1 MSDQTASTA
10 TVVRDERTP
19 RPSMFKRAFGRPEF
33 GSLVGAIVV
42 FAFFSW
48 RADTFLTTRGLA
60 NVLDPSATLG
70 IMAVAVALLMIGGEF
85 DLSAGVMV
93 GATGTMFAMLA
104 VNAGLNVWLAMA
116 ITLVFAVVIGL
127 FNGFMVLR
135 TRLPSFIVTLGTLFM
150 ILGAN
155 VGLTRLITNTVI
167 VSGVRDVPGFQAP
180 FNIFA
185 SSPIGQFR
193 ISVLWWIAITVLATW
208 VLLRTRFGNW
218 IFGVGGDADAA
229 RSVGVPVAFT
239 KVTLFICVSVSAW
252 LVGMMN
258 TYRLSSASVS
268 TGIGQEFEFII
279 AAVIG
284 GCLLTGGY
292 GSAIGAAIGALVFG
306 MVRQGIVLSGWD
318 SDWFFLF
325 LGVMLLIAA
334 LINQIVR
341 KKAEE
346 ARS

>member
-10 TVVRDERTP
+10 TVLRDERMP
-19 RPSMFKRAFGRPEF
+19 RPGIFKRAFGRPEF

-42 FAFFSW
+42 FVFFSW

-104 VNAGLNVWLAMA
+104 VNAGLNIWIAMA
-116 ITLVFAVVIGL
+116 ITLAFSVLIGL

-167 VSGVRDVPGFQAP
+167 VSGVRDVPGFDVP
-180 FNIFA
+180 FSIFA
-185 SSPIGQFR
+185 SSPIGQLR
-193 ISVLWWIAITVLATW
+193 ISVLWWIVITLIATW

-239 KVTLFICVSVSAW
+239 KVTLFVCVSVSAW

-334 LINQIVR
+334 LINQVVR

>member
-1 MSDQTASTA
+1 MPP
-10 TVVRDERTP
+10 P
-19 RPSMFKRAFGRPEF
+19 RIFKRVFGRPEF
-33 GSLVGAIVV
+33 GSIVGAMIVAL
-42 FAFFSW
+42 FFTWKADAFF
-48 RADTFLTTRGLA
+48 TPRGIA

-85 DLSAGVMV
+85 DLSSGVMV
-93 GATGTMFAMLA
+93 GATGTTFAMLTLE
-104 VNAGLNVWLAMA
+104 AGINVWAAMA
-116 ITLVFAVVIGL
+116 LTLCFAVAIGL
-127 FNGFMVLR
+127 FNGFMVLK

-155 VGLTRLITNTVI
+155 IGVTRLVTNRVI
-167 VSGVRDVPGFQAP
+167 VSGVAGVPGADLP
-180 FNIFA
+180 FVIFA
-185 SSPIGQFR
+185 SRPIGQLR
-193 ISVLWWIAITVLATW
+193 VSVLWWIAITALATW

-218 IFGVGGDADAA
+218 IFGVGGDANAA
-229 RSVGVPVAFT
+229 RSVGVPVTFT
-239 KVTLFICVSVSAW
+239 KVALFVYVSVSAW
-252 LVGMMN
+252 VVGMMN
-258 TYRLSSASVS
+258 TLRLSSASVS

-292 GSAIGAAIGALVFG
+292 GSAIGAAVGALIFG

-325 LGVMLLIAA
+325 LGVMLLMAA
-334 LINQIVR
+334 LVNQMVR
-341 KKAEE
+341 SRAEE

>member
-1 MSDQTASTA
+1 MTDQSAAAAPVVGGERIAS
-10 TVVRDERTP
+10 
-19 RPSMFKRAFGRPEF
+19 PSIFKRALSRPEF
-33 GSLVGAIVV
+33 GSLVGAIAVLI
-42 FAFFSW
+42 FFSW
-48 RADTFLTTRGLA
+48 RADTFLTTRGIA

-70 IMAVAVALLMIGGEF
+70 IMAVAVGLLMIGGEF

-93 GATGTMFAMLA
+93 GATATMFALLTA
-104 VNAGLNVWLAMA
+104 DAGLNIWLAMA
-116 ITLVFAVVIGL
+116 ISLAFAVLIGL
-127 FNGFMVLR
+127 FNGFMVLK

-155 VGLTRLITNTVI
+155 VGLTRLLTDTVI
-167 VSGVRDVPGFQAP
+167 VSGVGNVPGFDLP

-185 SSPIGQFR
+185 SNPVGQFR
-193 ISVLWWIAITVLATW
+193 ITVVWWIVITALATW

-218 IFGVGGDADAA
+218 IFGVGGDAHAA

-239 KVTLFICVSVSAW
+239 KVALFVYVSVSAW

-258 TYRLSSASVS
+258 TFRLASASVS

-292 GSAIGAAIGALVFG
+292 GSAIGAAIGALIFG
-306 MVRQGIVLSGWD
+306 MVRQGIVLAGWD

>member
-1 MSDQTASTA
+1 MADHSASAA
-10 TVVRDERTP
+10 TVVRGERTA
-19 RPSMFKRAFGRPEF
+19 RSGIFRRAFARPEF
-33 GSLVGAIVV
+33 GSLIGAIVV
-42 FAFFSW
+42 LLFFSW
-48 RADTFLTTRGLA
+48 KASAFLSARGMA

-93 GATGTMFAMLA
+93 GATGTMFAMLTA
-104 VNAGLNVWLAMA
+104 NAGLNIWLAMA
-116 ITLVFAVVIGL
+116 ITLVFAVLIGL
-127 FNGFMVLR
+127 FNGFLVLR
-135 TRLPSFIVTLGTLFM
+135 TGLPSFIVTLGTLFM

-155 VGLTRLITNTVI
+155 VGLTRLITDTVI
-167 VSGVRDVPGFQAP
+167 VSGVGSVPGFDAP
-180 FNIFA
+180 FNVFA
-185 SSPIGQFR
+185 SSPLGQFR
-193 ISVLWWIAITVLATW
+193 ITVLWWILVTALATW

-218 IFGVGGDADAA
+218 IFGVGGDANAA
-229 RSVGVPVAFT
+229 RSVGVPVALT
-239 KVTLFICVSVSAW
+239 KVTLFVYVSVSAW

-258 TYRLSSASVS
+258 TFRLSSASVS

-325 LGVMLLIAA
+325 LGVMLLTAA
-334 LINQIVR
+334 LINQVVR

>member
-1 MSDQTASTA
+1 MTDQSAAAAAVSGGERSAS
-10 TVVRDERTP
+10 
-19 RPSMFKRAFGRPEF
+19 PSIFKRALSRPEF
-33 GSLVGAIVV
+33 GSLVGAIAVLI
-42 FAFFSW
+42 FFSW
-48 RADTFLTTRGLA
+48 RADTFLTTRGMA

-70 IMAVAVALLMIGGEF
+70 IMAVAVGLLMIGGEF

-93 GATGTMFAMLA
+93 GATATMFALLTA
-104 VNAGLNVWLAMA
+104 DAGLNIWLAMVISLA
-116 ITLVFAVVIGL
+116 FAVLIGL
-127 FNGFMVLR
+127 FNGFMVLK

-155 VGLTRLITNTVI
+155 VGLTRLITDTVI
-167 VSGVRDVPGFQAP
+167 VSGVGSVPGFDFA

-185 SSPIGQFR
+185 SNPIGQFR
-193 ISVLWWIAITVLATW
+193 ITVVWWIVITALATW

-218 IFGVGGDADAA
+218 IFGVGGDAHAA

-239 KVTLFICVSVSAW
+239 KVALFVYVSVSAW

-258 TYRLSSASVS
+258 TLRLASASVS

-292 GSAIGAAIGALVFG
+292 GSAIGAAIGALIFG
-306 MVRQGIVLSGWD
+306 MVRQGIVLAGWD

>member
-1 MSDQTASTA
+1 MGDQSASAA
-10 TVVRDERTP
+10 TVAQGERMA
-19 RPSMFKRAFGRPEF
+19 RPSILKRAFSRPEF

-42 FAFFSW
+42 LLFFGW
-48 RADTFLTTRGLA
+48 RADTFLTTRGFA

-104 VNAGLNVWLAMA
+104 VNAGLNIWFAMA
-116 ITLVFAVVIGL
+116 ITLAFAVLIGL
-127 FNGFMVLR
+127 FNGFLVLR
-135 TRLPSFIVTLGTLFM
+135 TSLPSFIVTLGTLFM

-167 VSGVRDVPGFQAP
+167 VSGVGGAPGFNVP

-193 ISVLWWIAITVLATW
+193 ISVLWWIVITAIATW
-208 VLLRTRFGNW
+208 ILLRTRFGNW
-218 IFGVGGDADAA
+218 IFGVGGDSDAA

-239 KVTLFICVSVSAW
+239 KVTLFVYVSVSAW
-252 LVGMMN
+252 LVGMLN
-258 TYRLSSASVS
+258 TFRLHSASVS

-325 LGVMLLIAA
+325 LGAMLLIAA
-334 LINQIVR
+334 LINQVVR
-341 KKAEE
+341 RKAEE

>member
-1 MSDQTASTA
+1 MAGQSASAA
-10 TVVRDERTP
+10 TLGGRERTP
-19 RPSMFKRAFGRPEF
+19 KAGILKRALGRPEF
-33 GSLVGAIVV
+33 GSLIGAVV
-42 FAFFSW
+42 VLIFFSW
-48 RADTFLTTRGLA
+48 RADTFLTARGIA

-93 GATGTMFAMLA
+93 GATGTMFAMLT
-104 VNAGLNVWLAMA
+104 VRAGLNIWLAMA
-116 ITLVFAVVIGL
+116 ITLAFAVLIGL
-127 FNGFMVLR
+127 FNGFMVLK

-167 VSGVRDVPGFQAP
+167 VSGVGSVPGFDVP

-185 SSPIGQFR
+185 SSPVGQFR
-193 ISVLWWIAITVLATW
+193 ITVVWWIAITGIATW

-218 IFGVGGDADAA
+218 VFGVGGDPNAA

-239 KVTLFICVSVSAW
+239 KVTLFMYVSVSAW

-258 TYRLSSASVS
+258 TFRLSSASVS

-292 GSAIGAAIGALVFG
+292 GSAVGAAIGALVFG

>member
-1 MSDQTASTA
+1 MADHSASAA
-10 TVVRDERTP
+10 TVVRGERVA
-19 RPSMFKRAFGRPEF
+19 RPGIFRRAFARPEF

-42 FAFFSW
+42 LLFFSW
-48 RADTFLTTRGLA
+48 RASAFLSARGMA

-93 GATGTMFAMLA
+93 GATGTMFAMLTA
-104 VNAGLNVWLAMA
+104 NAGLNIWLAMA
-116 ITLVFAVVIGL
+116 ITLAFAVLIGL
-127 FNGFMVLR
+127 FNGFLVLR
-135 TRLPSFIVTLGTLFM
+135 TGLPSFIVTLGTLFM

-155 VGLTRLITNTVI
+155 VGLTRLITDTVI
-167 VSGVRDVPGFQAP
+167 VSGVGSVPGFDVP
-180 FNIFA
+180 FNVFA
-185 SSPIGQFR
+185 SSPLGQFR
-193 ISVLWWIAITVLATW
+193 ITVLWWILVTALATW
-208 VLLRTRFGNW
+208 VLLRTQFGNW
-218 IFGVGGDADAA
+218 IFGVGGDANAA
-229 RSVGVPVAFT
+229 RSVGVPVALT
-239 KVTLFICVSVSAW
+239 KVTLFVYVSVSAW

-258 TYRLSSASVS
+258 TFRLSSASVS

-325 LGVMLLIAA
+325 LGVMLLTAA
-334 LINQIVR
+334 LINQVVR

>member
-1 MSDQTASTA
+1 MADQSASAA
-10 TVVRDERTP
+10 TVGRGERIE
-19 RPSMFKRAFGRPEF
+19 RPGVFRRAFARPEF

-42 FAFFSW
+42 LLFFSW
-48 RADTFLTTRGLA
+48 RADTFLTARGMA

-93 GATGTMFAMLA
+93 GATGTMFAMLT
-104 VNAGLNVWLAMA
+104 VNAGLNIWLAMA
-116 ITLVFAVVIGL
+116 ITLAFSVLIGL
-127 FNGFMVLR
+127 FNGFMVLI

-155 VGLTRLITNTVI
+155 VGLTRLLTNTVI
-167 VSGVRDVPGFQAP
+167 VSGVDDVPAFDVP

-193 ISVLWWIAITVLATW
+193 ITLLWWIVITAVSTW

-218 IFGVGGDADAA
+218 IFGVGGDANAA

-239 KVTLFICVSVSAW
+239 KVTLFVYVSVSAW
-252 LVGMMN
+252 LVGMIN
-258 TYRLSSASVS
+258 TFRLSSASVS

-318 SDWFFLF
+318 SDWFFFF

-334 LINQIVR
+334 LINQVVR

>member
-1 MSDQTASTA
+1 MTEESAA
-10 TVVRDERTP
+10 TVAGDEREA
-19 RPSMFKRAFGRPEF
+19 RRSVFKRALSRPEF
-33 GSLVGAIVV
+33 GSLVGAIAVL
-42 FAFFSW
+42 AFFSW
-48 RADTFLTTRGLA
+48 RADTFLTARGLA

-70 IMAVAVALLMIGGEF
+70 IMAVAVGLLMIGGEF

-93 GATGTMFAMLA
+93 GATATMFALLTA
-104 VNAGLNVWLAMA
+104 DAGLNIWLAMA
-116 ITLVFAVVIGL
+116 ISLAFAVLIGL
-127 FNGFMVLR
+127 FNGFMVLK

-155 VGLTRLITNTVI
+155 VGLTRLITDTVI
-167 VSGVRDVPGFQAP
+167 VSGVDDAAGFDVPFK
-180 FNIFA
+180 IFA
-185 SSPIGQFR
+185 SNPIGQYR
-193 ISVLWWIAITVLATW
+193 ITVIWWIVMTALATW
-208 VLLRTRFGNW
+208 VLLRTSFGNW
-218 IFGVGGDADAA
+218 IFGVGGDAQAA

-239 KVTLFICVSVSAW
+239 KLMLFVYVSVSAW

-258 TYRLSSASVS
+258 TFRLASASVS

-292 GSAIGAAIGALVFG
+292 GSAIGAAIGALIFG

>member
-1 MSDQTASTA
+1 
-10 TVVRDERTP
+10 
-19 RPSMFKRAFGRPEF
+19 
-33 GSLVGAIVV
+33 
-42 FAFFSW
+42 
-48 RADTFLTTRGLA
+48 
-60 NVLDPSATLG
+60 
-70 IMAVAVALLMIGGEF
+70 
-85 DLSAGVMV
+85 
-93 GATGTMFAMLA
+93 
-104 VNAGLNVWLAMA
+104 LNIWIAMA
-116 ITLVFAVVIGL
+116 ITLAFSVLIGL

-167 VSGVRDVPGFQAP
+167 VSGVRDVPGFDVP
-180 FNIFA
+180 FSIFA
-185 SSPIGQFR
+185 SSPIGQLR
-193 ISVLWWIAITVLATW
+193 ISVLWWIVITLIATW

-239 KVTLFICVSVSAW
+239 KVTLFVCVSVSAW

-334 LINQIVR
+334 LINQVVR

>member
-1 MSDQTASTA
+1 
-10 TVVRDERTP
+10 
-19 RPSMFKRAFGRPEF
+19 
-33 GSLVGAIVV
+33 
-42 FAFFSW
+42 
-48 RADTFLTTRGLA
+48 
-60 NVLDPSATLG
+60 
-70 IMAVAVALLMIGGEF
+70 
-85 DLSAGVMV
+85 
-93 GATGTMFAMLA
+93 
-104 VNAGLNVWLAMA
+104 
-116 ITLVFAVVIGL
+116 
-127 FNGFMVLR
+127 MVLK

-155 VGLTRLITNTVI
+155 VGLTRLITDTVI
-167 VSGVRDVPGFQAP
+167 VSGVDDAAGFDVPFK
-180 FNIFA
+180 IFA
-185 SSPIGQFR
+185 SNPIGQYR
-193 ISVLWWIAITVLATW
+193 ITVIWWIVIAALATW
-208 VLLRTRFGNW
+208 VLLRTKFGNW
-218 IFGVGGDADAA
+218 IFGVGGDPQAA
-229 RSVGVPVAFT
+229 RSVGVPVVFT
-239 KVTLFICVSVSAW
+239 KVMLFVYVSVSAW

-258 TYRLSSASVS
+258 TFRLASASVS

-292 GSAIGAAIGALVFG
+292 GSAIGAAIGALIFG

>member
-1 MSDQTASTA
+1 MTEESAA
-10 TVVRDERTP
+10 TVAGDEREA
-19 RPSMFKRAFGRPEF
+19 RRSVFKRALSRPEF
-33 GSLVGAIVV
+33 GSLVGAIAVLT
-42 FAFFSW
+42 FFSW
-48 RADTFLTTRGLA
+48 RADTFLTARGLA

-70 IMAVAVALLMIGGEF
+70 IMAVAVGLLMIGGEF

-93 GATGTMFAMLA
+93 GATATMFALLTA
-104 VNAGLNVWLAMA
+104 DAGLNIWLAMA
-116 ITLVFAVVIGL
+116 ISLAFAVLIGL
-127 FNGFMVLR
+127 FNGFMVLK

-155 VGLTRLITNTVI
+155 VGLTRLITDTVI
-167 VSGVRDVPGFQAP
+167 VSGVSNVPGFDFP
-180 FNIFA
+180 FKIFA
-185 SSPIGQFR
+185 ANPVGQFR
-193 ISVLWWIAITVLATW
+193 ITVVWWIVMTALATW
-208 VLLRTRFGNW
+208 VLLRTSFGNW
-218 IFGVGGDADAA
+218 IFGVGGDAQAA

-239 KVTLFICVSVSAW
+239 KLMLFVYVSVSAW

-258 TYRLSSASVS
+258 TFRLASASVS

-292 GSAIGAAIGALVFG
+292 GSAIGAAIGALIFG

>member
-1 MSDQTASTA
+1 MAGQSASAA
-10 TVVRDERTP
+10 TVGPGERGTRPNVVR
-19 RPSMFKRAFGRPEF
+19 RAFARPEF

-42 FAFFSW
+42 LIFFSW
-48 RADTFLTTRGLA
+48 RAETFLTTRGMA

-93 GATGTMFAMLA
+93 GATGTMFALLT
-104 VNAGLNVWLAMA
+104 VHAGLNIWLAMA
-116 ITLVFAVVIGL
+116 ITLVFSVLIGL
-127 FNGFMVLR
+127 FNGFMVLK
-135 TRLPSFIVTLGTLFM
+135 TRLPSFIVTLATLFM

-155 VGLTRLITNTVI
+155 VGLTRLLINTVI
-167 VSGVRDVPGFQAP
+167 VSGVGEAPGFDVPFT
-180 FNIFA
+180 IFA
-185 SSPIGQFR
+185 SRPIGQFR
-193 ISVLWWIAITVLATW
+193 MTVLWWIVITALATW

-218 IFGVGGDADAA
+218 IFGVGGDANAA

-239 KVTLFICVSVSAW
+239 KVTLFVYVSVSAW

-258 TYRLSSASVS
+258 TFRLSSASVS

-306 MVRQGIVLSGWD
+306 MVRQGIVLAGWD

-325 LGVMLLIAA
+325 LGVMLLIAS

>member
-1 MSDQTASTA
+1 MAEQSASASTA
-10 TVVRDERTP
+10 VREARSP
-19 RPSMFKRAFGRPEF
+19 QPSVFKRVFGRPEF
-33 GSLVGAIVV
+33 GSVVGAVAV
-42 FAFFSW
+42 FVFFSLK
-48 RADTFLTTRGLA
+48 AETFLTTRGMA

-70 IMAVAVALLMIGGEF
+70 IMAVAVAMLMIGGEF

-93 GATGTMFAMLA
+93 GATGTIFAMLT
-104 VNAGLNVWLAMA
+104 VNAGLNIWLAMTA
-116 ITLVFAVVIGL
+116 SLAFAVGIGL
-127 FNGFMVLR
+127 FNGFMVLK

-155 VGLTRLITNTVI
+155 VGITRLITNRVI
-167 VSGVRDVPGFQAP
+167 VSGVGNVPGYDLP
-180 FNIFA
+180 FNFFA
-185 SSPIGQFR
+185 SSPVGQFR
-193 ISVLWWIAITVLATW
+193 ITLVWWIAITALATW

-218 IFGVGGDADAA
+218 IFGVGGDANAA

-239 KVTLFICVSVSAW
+239 KVTLFVYVSVSAW

-258 TYRLSSASVS
+258 TFRLSSASVS
-268 TGIGQEFEFII
+268 TGIGAEFEFII

-334 LINQIVR
+334 LINQVVR
-341 KKAEE
+341 RKAEE